1 MELINKDNKD
11 ISDALLEQYKLYV
24 DMMDK
29 VSERR
34 GNANSFFITL
44 HTVVLGIIG
53 INGFNVEK
61 YWLLIVILGL
71 ILSYVWGYLLQSYKL
86 LNKGKFEVIH
96 EMEKELPMNMYA
108 YEWEILDYGK
118 NRAKY
123 WPISHLERIIPIV
136 FAMVYIVF
144 GICILVGR

>member
-24 DMMDK
+24 EMMDK

-53 INGFNVEK
+53 INGFSVEK
-61 YWLLIVILGL
+61 YWWLIVILGL
-71 ILSYVWGYLLQSYKL
+71 ILSYVLGYLLQSYKL
-86 LNKGKFEVIH
+86 LNTGKFEVIH
-96 EMEKELPMNMYA
+96 EVEK
-108 YEWEILDYGK
+108 
-118 NRAKY
+118 
-123 WPISHLERIIPIV
+123 
-136 FAMVYIVF
+136 
-144 GICILVGR
+144 

>member
-1 MELINKDNKD
+1 MELINKDNKET
-11 ISDALLEQYKLYV
+11 SDALLEQYKLYV
-24 DMMDK
+24 EMMDK

-53 INGFNVEK
+53 INGFSVEK
-61 YWLLIVILGL
+61 YWWLIVILGL

-86 LNKGKFEVIH
+86 LNTGKFEVIH
-96 EMEKELPMNMYA
+96 EIEKELPMNMYA

-136 FAMVYIVF
+136 FAIVYIVF
-144 GICILVGR
+144 GICILAGR

>member
-1 MELINKDNKD
+1 MELINKDNKET
-11 ISDALLEQYKLYV
+11 SDALLEQYKLYIE
-24 DMMDK
+24 MMDK

-53 INGFNVEK
+53 INGFSVEK
-61 YWLLIVILGL
+61 YWWLIVILGL

-86 LNKGKFEVIH
+86 LNTGKFEVIH
-96 EMEKELPMNMYA
+96 EIEKELPMNMYA

-136 FAMVYIVF
+136 FAIVYIVF
-144 GICILVGR
+144 GVCILAGR

>member
-1 MELINKDNKD
+1 MELINKDNKET
-11 ISDALLEQYKLYV
+11 SDALLEQYKLYV
-24 DMMDK
+24 EMMDK

-53 INGFNVEK
+53 INGFSVEK
-61 YWLLIVILGL
+61 YWWLIVILGL

-86 LNKGKFEVIH
+86 LNTGKFEVIH
-96 EMEKELPMNMYA
+96 EIEKELPMNMYA

-123 WPISHLERIIPIV
+123 WPISHLELIIPIV
-136 FAMVYIVF
+136 FAIVYIVF
-144 GICILVGR
+144 GICILAGR

>member
-1 MELINKDNKD
+1 MELINKDNKET
-11 ISDALLEQYKLYV
+11 SDALLEQYKLYV
-24 DMMDK
+24 EMMDK

-61 YWLLIVILGL
+61 YWLLIVIFGL

-86 LNKGKFEVIH
+86 LNTGKFEVIH

-123 WPISHLERIIPIV
+123 WPISHLERTIPIV
-136 FAMVYIVF
+136 FAIVYIVF
-144 GICILVGR
+144 GICILAGR

>member
-24 DMMDK
+24 EMMDK

-34 GNANSFFITL
+34 GNANSLFITL

-144 GICILVGR
+144 GICILTGR

>member
-24 DMMDK
+24 EMMDK

-34 GNANSFFITL
+34 GNANSLFITL
-44 HTVVLGIIG
+44 HTAVLGIIG

-144 GICILVGR
+144 GICILTGR

>member
-11 ISDALLEQYKLYV
+11 RSDALLEQYKLYV
-24 DMMDK
+24 EMMDK

-61 YWLLIVILGL
+61 YWLLIIILGL

-86 LNKGKFEVIH
+86 LNTGKFEVIH

-123 WPISHLERIIPIV
+123 WPISHLERAIPIV

-144 GICILVGR
+144 GICILAGR

>member
-1 MELINKDNKD
+1 MELINKDNKG

-24 DMMDK
+24 EMMDK

-86 LNKGKFEVIH
+86 LNTGKFEVIH

-123 WPISHLERIIPIV
+123 WPISHLERTIPIV

-144 GICILVGR
+144 GICILAGR

>member
-24 DMMDK
+24 EMMDK

-61 YWLLIVILGL
+61 YWFSVGGIRSTKRI
-71 ILSYVWGYLLQSYKL
+71 
-86 LNKGKFEVIH
+86 
-96 EMEKELPMNMYA
+96 
-108 YEWEILDYGK
+108 GK
-118 NRAKY
+118 NGLNFPCKR
-123 WPISHLERIIPIV
+123 S
-136 FAMVYIVF
+136 
-144 GICILVGR
+144 

>member
-24 DMMDK
+24 EMMDK

-71 ILSYVWGYLLQSYKL
+71 ILSYVWWYLLQSYKL
-86 LNKGKFEVIH
+86 LNMGKFEVIH

-123 WPISHLERIIPIV
+123 WPISHLERTIPIV

-144 GICILVGR
+144 GICILAGR

>member
-24 DMMDK
+24 EMMDK

-61 YWLLIVILGL
+61 YWFLIVILGL

-144 GICILVGR
+144 GICILAGR